1 MNKETHIIDIQ
12 NEKYHDSV
20 RILQNMCKNYHA
32 NKWKQKFKNKVHKI
46 INSPDTVRITPSK
59 FHLPLYLVQQTL
71 SQKKCGKKF
80 WKHIYHTIENKCV
93 IFLLF
98 SCWCL
103 SLVTSNLYLFNI
115 YDNDNIILYSNLLSF
130 PFYFIFFCSVQL
142 QLLYLVFTS
151 FEFKLYI
158 IFIFIS
164 IFSLFDL
171 FRDNRNYIVL
181 TNILP
186 FLILIPLTDTI
197 PRYLKTGRK
206 IFMGMLTVSIIYLYT
221 LIFGIVFGW
230 IEVTSREMN
239 IYSKKIHKESENTII
254 TTFSTSS
261 NTISLLQ
268 GIIMLIFKNL
278 LWFVLNKHRAILL
291 KSTVHIT
298 STKDWKIPK
307 KIKGKNK
314 FYVEKKIHIGNNNHI
329 KHLEINPKFA
339 LYNNF

>member
-1 MNKETHIIDIQ
+1 
-12 NEKYHDSV
+12 
-20 RILQNMCKNYHA
+20 
-32 NKWKQKFKNKVHKI
+32 
-46 INSPDTVRITPSK
+46 
-59 FHLPLYLVQQTL
+59 
-71 SQKKCGKKF
+71 
-80 WKHIYHTIENKCV
+80 
-93 IFLLF
+93 
-98 SCWCL
+98 
-103 SLVTSNLYLFNI
+103 
-115 YDNDNIILYSNLLSF
+115 
-130 PFYFIFFCSVQL
+130 VQL